1 LTNVPLV
8 FNRLSRALLLRIASS
23 TALQI
28 IVGIAVLAV
37 QRYIPFC

>member
-1 LTNVPLV
+1 MTNVPLV

-28 IVGIAVLAV
+28 IVGIAVLAA
-37 QRYIPFC
+37 QHYMFFR